1 MTNNTTTR
9 KPIKFKVNVEKEFN
23 QSKAPNEEKRSD
35 RNGQP
40 NVMTEEEKKMM
51 NDYLNEKLFYF
62 YNNGGPIMDL

>member
-23 QSKAPNEEKRSD
+23 QSKAPNEEKSSD